1 MKSMRYAQISGQA
14 RAISRRWWH
23 VRLMDTAAREAELVD
38 LSDPT
43 LRDELKTEMRIISIR
58 SSVGRASNVDGEI
71 WLLV

>member
-1 MKSMRYAQISGQA
+1 
-14 RAISRRWWH
+14 
-23 VRLMDTAAREAELVD
+23 MDTAAREAELVE

-58 SSVGRASNVDGEI
+58 SSVGRASNVDGEF